1 MQPLVVRAVT
11 SYRDPM
17 TDTTERVTE
26 FFDGYGAALLARDA
40 KAVAH
45 LYAVPSLILFP
56 GQSIP
61 VTNLDQTEQF
71 FAASWGQY
79 EGIDAMDNS
88 IQIIAET
95 SHSVWA
101 EVTWT
106 YNGAPREHF
115 CYQLV
120 DNGEGYKIAVLTPM
134 S

>member
-1 MQPLVVRAVT
+1 LYCEHMTSTTSRA
-11 SYRDPM
+11 
-17 TDTTERVTE
+17 TE
-26 FFDGYGAALLARDA
+26 FFDGYRTVLLTRDA

-61 VTNLDQTEQF
+61 MTNLDQTEQF
-71 FAASWGQY
+71 FGASWGQY
-79 EGIDAMDNS
+79 DGTDAIDSS
-88 IQIIAET
+88 IRILAET

-115 CYQLV
+115 C
-120 DNGEGYKIAVLTPM
+120 
-134 S
+134 